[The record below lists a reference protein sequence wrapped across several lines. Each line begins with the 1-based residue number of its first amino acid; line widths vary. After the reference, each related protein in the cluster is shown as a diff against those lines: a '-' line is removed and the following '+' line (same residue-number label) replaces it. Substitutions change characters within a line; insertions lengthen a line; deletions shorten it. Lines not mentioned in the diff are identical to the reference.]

1 LLSTLFVLVVI
12 ALLLP
17 AVFNYAAHVAKHDRE
32 LRVTDEELSALYDVA
47 DLFVCASEH
56 EGFCVPL
63 IESFHKRVPVLAY
76 ASPAV
81 PATMDG
87 GGVLYTDKDPAHVAA
102 IVDAVVSD
110 PDLEAQIVEAQDA
123 ALARLQARD
132 FGGLVCGFVEQVR
145 GMPAQPAPPVAFD
158 FWDRFASTQQLEEL
172 HQYRPAAYSALPR
185 RLAAIQDK
193 TGPAAP

>member
-1 LLSTLFVLVVI
+1 MLQKLI
-12 ALLLP
+12 ADLG
-17 AVFNYAAHVAKHDRE
+17 AHDIHF
-32 LRVTDEELSALYDVA
+32 LGHVTDAELAAYYEVA
-47 DLFVCASEH
+47 DLFLCASEH

-63 IESFHKRVPVLAY
+63 MEAFHVGLPVVAY
-76 ASPAV
+76 AATAI

-110 PDLEAQIVEAQDA
+110 PDS
-123 ALARLQARD
+123 ARRRSSRPRMRRWRGCWRATSPAWC
-132 FGGLVCGFVEQVR
+132 CGFVERVR
-145 GMPAQPAPPVAFD
+145 AMPPQPAPPIAFD

-185 RLAAIQDK
+185 RPALAE
-193 TGPAAP
+193 P